1 MINQIGN
8 YSLYISLFASIYLIF
23 QSSILIRNNF
33 KYIDSKIFSVLS
45 VQLLMVL
52 ISFFSL
58 ILGFVNSDFSN
69 ETVYNNS
76 HSTKPLFYKIS
87 GSWGNHEGS
96 LLLWLLVLVIFLFIF
111 LINSKKLST
120 KYRLLTVLFQEI
132 IIIGF
137 LFFILFTSNPFLNI
151 FPVPK
156 EGMGLNPILQDPAL
170 AIHPPILYF
179 GYVGTSII
187 FSSSLSALICGSIN
201 KIWAEHIK
209 KWIIISWVLLSIGIV
224 LLDHYKIQSKPTYWS
239 FDRWIT
245 GLYELMSSLPK
256 FILLIALV
264 VFFEPGWLGYI
275 LILASVTWIQKSRM
289 IRAEVL
295 KCKEELFIE
304 SAKALGL
311 KDHIIIFRHIFSNIF
326 NTIAVTWIY
335 HLGNLFLL
343 DASLNFIG
351 MSGLSQHTSWGYL
364 LAQYRYDLSAW
375 WILLFPALGLVLF
388 VLPLFSLSKYI
399 SQKEIENHI

>member
-1 MINQIGN
+1 MSNWLKYGLIWNVILLVCSIV
-8 YSLYISLFASIYLIF
+8 SLVLFPDNSIDISLHKAVVPLSTGDTFHLLGTDYFGFDLF
-23 QSSILIRNNF
+23 QSFINGF
-33 KYIDSKIFSVLS
+33 A
-45 VQLLMVL
+45 
-52 ISFFSL
+52 ISFFNALMILSCSSL
-58 ILGFVNSDFSN
+58 IAIVFGVLSGYYGNNGFKLRRISSYSILLSLCLLAFFAFVPVVSN
-69 ETVYNNS
+69 Y
-76 HSTKPLFYKIS
+76 PIM
-87 GSWGNHEGS
+87 
-96 LLLWLLVLVIFLFIF
+96 LVL
-111 LINSKKLST
+111 
-120 KYRLLTVLFQEI
+120 
-132 IIIGF
+132 
-137 LFFILFTSNPFLNI
+137 
-151 FPVPK
+151 
-156 EGMGLNPILQDPAL
+156 
-170 AIHPPILYF
+170 
-179 GYVGTSII
+179 
-187 FSSSLSALICGSIN
+187 
-201 KIWAEHIK
+201 
-209 KWIIISWVLLSIGIV
+209 VLLSIGIV

-399 SQKEIENHI
+399 SQKGIENHI